1 MGRLLTSANLKALTY
16 GAMNVVSASGIVF
29 ANKAV
34 FQTYDF
40 HFTYALTWVHTVF
53 TLLGM
58 RLFAAGG
65 MFPVKSIPQR
75 RLTPLAA
82 AYVAYIVL
90 CNLSLKVNTV
100 GFYQVMKIAVA
111 PTVIGL
117 ELLMFRRVPPVRIVA
132 SVAVVCVGIGV
143 ATVTDSRVA
152 SNLVGIGVGV
162 GATVMTALY
171 QIWAG
176 SKQKELR
183 ASSMQLLHAYTP
195 QATLLLGILVP
206 LCEPMGWHASAP
218 APALAPPGADADALA
233 ALAVA
238 AAVPHRPPGSLLAYH
253 YTPHA
258 VAAIL
263 ISAVLGLLVSLST
276 FLVIGATSSLT
287 YNVVGHLKTV
297 IILSGGCI
305 FFGDSMPPKKL
316 LGVCIA
322 MAGIVWYTQQ
332 KLTSA
337 PTSAAAA
344 AAAAGAAGGDPG
356 AATAAGGKGPLLPT
370 AQPHVTPQVTVKSAW
385 QVVRAPRSRAA
396 ASSNTGGGAAPGGQ
410 LMNGQH

>member
-1 MGRLLTSANLKALTY
+1 MGQLLNSANLKALTY
-16 GAMNVVSASGIVF
+16 GIMNVVSASGIVF

-34 FQTYDF
+34 FQTYGF
-40 HFTYALTWVHTVF
+40 HFTYALTWIHTVF
-53 TLLGM
+53 TLVGM
-58 RLFAAGG
+58 RVFATGG
-65 MFPVKSIPQR
+65 MFSVKAISQR
-75 RLTPLAA
+75 RLVPLAA

-111 PTVIGL
+111 PTVIAL
-117 ELLMFRRVPPVRIVA
+117 ELLMFRRVPPLRIVA
-132 SVAVVCVGIGV
+132 SVMVVCVGIGV
-143 ATVTDSRVA
+143 ATVTDSQMA

-176 SKQKELR
+176 SKQRELK

-195 QATLLLGILVP
+195 QATLMLGILVP
-206 LCEPMGWHASAP
+206 LCEPVGWTAVA
-218 APALAPPGADADALA
+218 AAAAAAPGADAA
-233 ALAVA
+233 AVA
-238 AAVPHRPPGSLLAYH
+238 AAAAAPPPQRPPGSLLAYH
-253 YTPHA
+253 YTPAA

-297 IILSGGCI
+297 IILTGGCL
-305 FFGDSMPPKKL
+305 FFGDAMPAKKL

-322 MAGIVWYTQQ
+322 MGGIVWYTQQ
-332 KLTSA
+332 KLVAGSA
-337 PTSAAAA
+337 GKA
-344 AAAAGAAGGDPG
+344 PG
-356 AATAAGGKGPLLPT
+356 AASGDPTPAPVRTSLLPISSSSG
-370 AQPHVTPQVTVKSAW
+370 PPIGSVKSAFTAT
-385 QVVRAPRSRAA
+385 VARSRGSGALA
-396 ASSNTGGGAAPGGQ
+396 PAGGGTP
-410 LMNGQH
+410 NGHQPHLHR